1 MTIRNAIP
9 KFIAL
14 LVICVAAS
22 FFFIDGDNLIISK
35 ADSMSGA
42 DFITYIR
49 GLHHH
54 TFVYHYMLV
63 FITGGLFLASVEF
76 LAYVIGLVFK
86 KKSAN

>member
-1 MTIRNAIP
+1 
-9 KFIAL
+9 
-14 LVICVAAS
+14 
-22 FFFIDGDNLIISK
+22 
-35 ADSMSGA
+35 MSGA